1 MDARPE
7 SGLHPEGEREL
18 GKVLDRTFQTELGFM
33 KVHLVVGSAETGD
46 KTGALRSALQME

>member
-18 GKVLDRTFQTELGFM
+18 GKVLDKTFQTKLGFM

-46 KTGALRSALQME
+46 KTGALRSALQMG